1 MRSRPLMGNLGCS
14 LIFQNGTVVPLLSV
28 DPGVKFSIRVIIG
41 RKNGT
46 SALREYLSRNS
57 LSMGRVCVRLCANGW
72 VLRYYIEC
80 SLQSRNQ
87 KHLWSCYL
95 TVR

>member
-1 MRSRPLMGNLGCS
+1 MRSRPTHGCS

-28 DPGVKFSIRVIIG
+28 DPGVKISIRVIIV

-57 LSMGRVCVRLCANGW
+57 LSMGVSVCVCVRMDGCLDTILNVASK
-72 VLRYYIEC
+72 VEI
-80 SLQSRNQ
+80 RNTCG
-87 KHLWSCYL
+87 LGTL
-95 TVR
+95 L